1 VFEVSLVIDSDRREP
16 VGSPHQDNDM
26 TTANLQDPVITPAPL
41 IPNETVRTR
50 SVFSSNSLFGGV
62 PSAVLEKI
70 CQQVEVVSVPAN
82 KIVSEE
88 NEAGDCLYLIASGA
102 IKISKGAKDGRQ
114 EALAVLGPND
124 YFGEMA
130 LVDNEKRSAQAS
142 ALEET
147 VLGRIDRETWDLLL
161 RFAPHEVMA
170 NFTRSMMQRLR
181 KNNQRFIEEIGAM
194 TSAFASALSSP
205 VS

>member
-1 VFEVSLVIDSDRREP
+1 MPNDITSVHVENDATQFTAAFVESSVS
-16 VGSPHQDNDM
+16 
-26 TTANLQDPVITPAPL
+26 
-41 IPNETVRTR
+41 TR
-50 SVFSSNSLFGGV
+50 SAFVSNNLFADV
-62 PSAVLEKI
+62 ASAVLEKI
-70 CQQVEVVSVPAN
+70 CRQIEVKTVSAN
-82 KIVSEE
+82 QIVFDEDQL
-88 NEAGDCLYLIASGA
+88 GDCLYLIASGS
-102 IKISKGAKDGRQ
+102 IKISKCGKEGRQ

-124 YFGEMA
+124 FFGEMA

-147 VLGRIDRETWDLLL
+147 VLGRIDRQTWDLLL

-181 KNNQRFIEEIGAM
+181 KNNQRFIQEIGAM

>member
-1 VFEVSLVIDSDRREP
+1 
-16 VGSPHQDNDM
+16 M
-26 TTANLQDPVITPAPL
+26 TPANLQDPTTTEVSQFPT
-41 IPNETVRTR
+41 ETVRTR
-50 SVFSSNSLFGGV
+50 SVFASNTLFGGV

-70 CQQVEVVSVPAN
+70 CQQVEVVSVPTN
-82 KIVSEE
+82 KVVFDE

-102 IKISKGAKDGRQ
+102 IKISKGARDGRQ
-114 EALAVLGPND
+114 ETLAVLGPND

-181 KNNQRFIEEIGAM
+181 KNNRRFIEEIGAT